1 MNDDA
6 VLEQV
11 TELVLR
17 QWDKMTS
24 YTNLVLVA
32 GYAAFFATWT
42 QAEPFLSEFWFVAAG
57 LLASISVVI
66 FITFEIAKVYLT
78 SQALKKMS
86 EAVVQNRAVFFQEMQ
101 NIEKVEAKQIN
112 FWVWSFWPTVVTGY
126 AAGLIVIIGF
136 LIHLAR

>member
-11 TELVLR
+11 TERVLR

-57 LLASISVVI
+57 LLASLSVVI

-101 NIEKVEAKQIN
+101 NIEKIEAKQIN
-112 FWVWSFWPTVVTGY
+112 YWVWSFWPTVVTGY